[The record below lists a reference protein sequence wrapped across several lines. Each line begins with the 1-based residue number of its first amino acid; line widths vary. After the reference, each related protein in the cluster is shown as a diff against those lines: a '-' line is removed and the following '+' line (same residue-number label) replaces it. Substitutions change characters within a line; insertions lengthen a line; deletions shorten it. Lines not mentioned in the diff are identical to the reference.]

1 MDIVELESDYL
12 LMYVLVTLINRLR
25 ITNIDK
31 YGIDNSREKYTNQYS
46 MLNSKL

>member
-25 ITNIDK
+25 NTNTDK
-31 YGIDNSREKYTNQYS
+31 SSIKVENSSINQ
-46 MLNSKL
+46 LHSKL